1 MKSSK
6 SIGLVLGSLLFSGL
20 VNAQSAVVLYNERVV
35 ELDQTLADATE
46 LWITP
51 EDLTRIN
58 DFVLKPQGACLE
70 ELCIPILQDRDS
82 DMFVTR
88 SNQGWLNFSGLAE
101 KLRQASVTDYDDG
114 IWSFGTMPM
123 ERQSFFRA
131 GEAPDFELPDRDG
144 NIVRLSDFRGKSITS
159 YLSLLVRMSF

>member
-20 VNAQSAVVLYNERVV
+20 VNAQSTVVLYNERVV
-35 ELDQTLADATE
+35 EIDQTLADATE
-46 LWITP
+46 LWVKP
-51 EDLTRIN
+51 DDLTRIN
-58 DFVLKPQGACLE
+58 DFVLKPQGVCLD
-70 ELCIPILQDRDS
+70 ELCIPVLQDRDS

-88 SNQGWLNFSGLAE
+88 SDQAWFNVTGLAD
-101 KLRQASVTDYDDG
+101 KLQQAHITDYNDG
-114 IWSFGTMPM
+114 IWSFGTMPL

-144 NIVRLSDFRGKSITS
+144 NIVRLSDFRGKKV
-159 YLSLLVRMSF
+159 LLLTWASW